1 MLIGLMENWYTD
13 AFKVKVNQMKDECE
27 IIDEKYVENY
37 VINKDINTG
46 EAVWRRAAFVALK
59 VF

>member
-1 MLIGLMENWYTD
+1 MENWYTD